1 MMRLS
6 IDGLSI
12 IGFHKH
18 QSGQSLGC
26 VSPTLLCGGEGL
38 RNRNAPF
45 KGEP

>member
-12 IGFHKH
+12 IGFHEH
-18 QSGQSLGC
+18 QRGQSLGC
-26 VSPTLLCGGEGL
+26 VSPTSLCGGAGL
-38 RNRNAPF
+38 INRNFPF